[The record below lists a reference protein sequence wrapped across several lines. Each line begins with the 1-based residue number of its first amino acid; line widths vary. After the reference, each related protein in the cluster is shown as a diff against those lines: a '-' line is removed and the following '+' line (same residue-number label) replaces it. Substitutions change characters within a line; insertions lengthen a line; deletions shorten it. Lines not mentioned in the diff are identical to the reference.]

1 MNATLPWSRPER
13 RAVLN
18 EVRAV
23 YRKADAAWAPF
34 SCPASGE
41 CCQLQRTGRQ
51 PWLYPG
57 EWEVLTETLAG
68 RPLPPAREDGG
79 CPFLDGSGARCSVY
93 AGRPFG
99 CRTFFCGRVRG
110 PGREPAEVADAL
122 LRRLDAV
129 HQFLEGAGAPRPLK
143 DWHRDATGA

>member
-1 MNATLPWSRPER
+1 MASPLPWSRTER

-34 SCPASGE
+34 SCPASGD

-51 PWLYPG
+51 PWLYAG
-57 EWEVLTETLAG
+57 EWAVLVESLHG
-68 RPLPPAREDGG
+68 RPLPPPREGGG
-79 CPFLDGSGARCSVY
+79 CPFLDASGVRCGAY
-93 AGRPFG
+93 ADRPFG
-99 CRTFFCGRVRG
+99 CRTFFCERVRG
-110 PGREPAEVADAL
+110 PGLQPAEVADAL

-129 HQFLEGAGAPRPLK
+129 HRFLDADGAPRPLK
-143 DWHRDATGA
+143 DWHRDAAGS